1 MGILL
6 RVQGSYLTYV
16 TLGEEW
22 HTVLQARG
30 WGISFFI
37 MFPFQFVV
45 TLSVCIAWSLSNFQ
59 YRGLLCLVSSLDIKG
74 AGLWEVI
81 KALLKYWSIS
91 KVQWGKK
98 NPLFLAI
105 ACKLFYDMYLAILI
119 YVCLNIIHHV
129 NVFWYHMLILIN
141 KVLVIIIILKQACNS
156 ADYTQKVWFTVKN
169 SIYLNNLFK
178 TRKL

>member
-22 HTVLQARG
+22 HTVLQVRG

-98 NPLFLAI
+98 NPLLLAI

-119 YVCLNIIHHV
+119 YVCLNK
-129 NVFWYHMLILIN
+129 YSIN

-156 ADYTQKVWFTVKN
+156 VDYTQKVWFTVKN